1 MKDDVRELWADAL
14 AKPVK
19 DGGYRQTSHILSKT
33 NRSGQSAYCGLG
45 VLVDLYHKETGNG
58 EWVPGYKYENNK
70 VREFHFRLNDKT
82 YSSGL
87 PKEVIAW
94 AGLHK
99 SAESGPIV
107 DLAGTASD
115 KNVSKGVREIAR
127 NVLKVFPWYATTASF
142 IFLNDT
148 ARLKF
153 PALAKLLREGKLIG

>member
-1 MKDDVRELWADAL
+1 MKDSVRELWADAL

-19 DGGYRQTSHILSKT
+19 DGGYRQTTHSLSKT

-58 EWVPGYKYENNK
+58 EWVAGFKYHKSK
-70 VREFHFRLNDKT
+70 VQEFHFRLNNKT

-87 PKEVIAW
+87 PREVIAW
-94 AGLHK
+94 AGLHR
-99 SAESGPIV
+99 SAESGPAV
-107 DLAGTASD
+107 DLLGTASD
-115 KNVSKGVREIAR
+115 ENVSKGVREVAR
-127 NVLKVFPWYATTASF
+127 KVVKLFPWNTTTSF

-153 PALAKLLREGKLIG
+153 PALAKLLREGKLIS